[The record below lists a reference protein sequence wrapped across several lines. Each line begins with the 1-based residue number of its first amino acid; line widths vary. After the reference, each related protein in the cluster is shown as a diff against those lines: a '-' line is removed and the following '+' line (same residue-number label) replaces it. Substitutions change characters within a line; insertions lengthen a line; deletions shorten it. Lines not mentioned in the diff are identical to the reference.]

1 MSDQIFSSDTPN
13 IPTLGQC
20 APRMTPDGT
29 NAAPSLVE
37 RYTPDD
43 GYDYPIFIDG
53 IIDVQNIVE
62 KNDYGC
68 HSVKLVGA
76 IRDTGERFSNYAST
90 PTRVNVFKH
99 GDPNPIDPSL
109 VDGKKWNGS
118 ALVFPYTTSSGKQ
131 AWRFEALSFDLDAG
145 PIIERVPHSHAI
157 NPFMA
162 VQ

>member
-1 MSDQIFSSDTPN
+1 MIEPTSASCQT
-13 IPTLGQC
+13 PTLGQC

-43 GYDYPIFIDG
+43 GYDYPIFVDG
-53 IIDVQNIVE
+53 VIDVQNIAG
-62 KNDYGC
+62 KNDFGC
-68 HSVKLVGA
+68 FSVKLVGA

-109 VDGKKWNGS
+109 VDGK
-118 ALVFPYTTSSGKQ
+118 SGL
-131 AWRFEALSFDLDAG
+131 ATLFGTLFSETEACVPELDRAH
-145 PIIERVPHSHAI
+145 VA
-157 NPFMA
+157 
-162 VQ
+162 

>member
-118 ALVFPYTTSSGKQ
+118 ALVFPYTTNSGKQ

-145 PIIERVPHSHAI
+145 PIIERVPQSHAT

-162 VQ
+162 V

>member
-1 MSDQIFSSDTPN
+1 MSNQVFSSNTPN
-13 IPTLGQC
+13 TPSLGQC

-53 IIDVQNIVE
+53 VIDVQNIVE
-62 KNDYGC
+62 KNDFNC

-109 VDGKKWNGS
+109 VDKRNWNGS
-118 ALVFPYTTSSGKQ
+118 ALVFPYTTNSGKQ
-131 AWRFEALSFDLDAG
+131 AWRFEALSFDLEAG
-145 PIIERVPHSHAI
+145 PIIERVPQSHAT
-157 NPFMA
+157 NPFMSA
-162 VQ
+162 Q

>member
-1 MSDQIFSSDTPN
+1 MSNQVFSSNTPN
-13 IPTLGQC
+13 TPSLGQC

-53 IIDVQNIVE
+53 VIDVQNIVE
-62 KNDYGC
+62 KNDFNC

-109 VDGKKWNGS
+109 VDKRKWNGS
-118 ALVFPYTTSSGKQ
+118 ALVFPYTTNSGKQ
-131 AWRFEALSFDLDAG
+131 AWRFEALSFDLEAG
-145 PIIERVPHSHAI
+145 PIIERVPQSHATT
-157 NPFMA
+157 PFMSA
-162 VQ
+162 Q

>member
-62 KNDYGC
+62 KNDFNC

-145 PIIERVPHSHAI
+145 PIIERVPQSHAS
-157 NPFMA
+157 NPFMSA
-162 VQ
+162 Q

>member
-1 MSDQIFSSDTPN
+1 MSNQVFSSNTPN
-13 IPTLGQC
+13 TPSLGQC

-53 IIDVQNIVE
+53 VIDVQNIVE
-62 KNDYGC
+62 KNDFNC

-109 VDGKKWNGS
+109 VYKRKWNGS
-118 ALVFPYTTSSGKQ
+118 ALVFPYTTNSGKQ
-131 AWRFEALSFDLDAG
+131 AWRFEALSFDLEAG
-145 PIIERVPHSHAI
+145 PIIERVPQSHAT
-157 NPFMA
+157 NPFMSA
-162 VQ
+162 Q

>member
-1 MSDQIFSSDTPN
+1 MSNQVFSSNTPN
-13 IPTLGQC
+13 TPSLGQC

-62 KNDYGC
+62 KNDFNC

-145 PIIERVPHSHAI
+145 PIIERVPQSHAS
-157 NPFMA
+157 NPFMSA
-162 VQ
+162 Q

>member
-1 MSDQIFSSDTPN
+1 MSNQVFSSNTPN
-13 IPTLGQC
+13 TPSLGQC

-53 IIDVQNIVE
+53 VIDVQNIVE
-62 KNDYGC
+62 KNDFNC

-109 VDGKKWNGS
+109 VDKRKWNGS
-118 ALVFPYTTSSGKQ
+118 ALVFPYTTNSGKQ
-131 AWRFEALSFDLDAG
+131 AWRFEALSFDLEAG
-145 PIIERVPHSHAI
+145 PIIERVPQSHAT
-157 NPFMA
+157 NPVMSA
-162 VQ
+162 Q

>member
-1 MSDQIFSSDTPN
+1 MSNQVFSSNTPN
-13 IPTLGQC
+13 TPSLGQC

-43 GYDYPIFIDG
+43 GYDYPIFVDG

-62 KNDYGC
+62 KNDFNC

-145 PIIERVPHSHAI
+145 PIIERVPQSHAS
-157 NPFMA
+157 NPFMSA
-162 VQ
+162 Q

>member
-1 MSDQIFSSDTPN
+1 MSNQVFSSNTPN
-13 IPTLGQC
+13 TPSLCQC

-53 IIDVQNIVE
+53 VIDVQNIVE
-62 KNDYGC
+62 KNDFNC

-109 VDGKKWNGS
+109 VDKRKWNGS
-118 ALVFPYTTSSGKQ
+118 ALVFPYTTNSGKQ
-131 AWRFEALSFDLDAG
+131 AWRFEALSFDLEAG
-145 PIIERVPHSHAI
+145 PIIERVPQSHAT
-157 NPFMA
+157 NPFMSA
-162 VQ
+162 Q